1 LPVLP
6 KIAEIAV
13 RLPLLGFSILAI
25 FGNYQILA
33 IADIKLLSSR
43 D

>member
-1 LPVLP
+1 LPKLPVLP

-13 RLPLLGFSILAI
+13 GLPRSWFFN

-33 IADIKLLSSR
+33 IADITLLSSR